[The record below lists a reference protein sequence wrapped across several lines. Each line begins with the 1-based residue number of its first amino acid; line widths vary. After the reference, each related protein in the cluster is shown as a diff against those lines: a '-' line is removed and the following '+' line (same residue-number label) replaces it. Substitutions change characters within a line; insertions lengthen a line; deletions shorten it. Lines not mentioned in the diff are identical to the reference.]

1 MSLPD
6 TNDILSVSNLTIQ
19 YPSASKKAVDKISFQ
34 VKGGEVIGI
43 LGGNG
48 AGKSTTLKAIAGLI
62 PTVEDSKIIVYGR
75 EITKLETKED
85 ARLLIGYCPD
95 TGGLIRQATVEDHI
109 QLVLGNKRYL
119 EKELAY
125 QIIEQMGLIDNL
137 SQEAGS
143 FSHGMSRRLAVSLAV
158 LNSDK
163 VLILDEPF
171 DGVDPIGVEAIQ
183 NIIKLA
189 KENGLGVIV
198 STHLLSLL
206 AEVSDRVIVMNKGRI
221 IFKESGEYFRKSDA
235 NIKYAEI
242 LKSDI
247 RETLREM

>member
-1 MSLPD
+1 MSLPEK
-6 TNDILSVSNLTIQ
+6 NSLLNVSNLTIQ
-19 YPSASKKAVDKISFQ
+19 YPSATKKAVNNVSFN
-34 VKGGEVIGI
+34 VNAGEVLGI

-62 PTVEDSKIIVYGR
+62 PTLGNSKISVDGLG
-75 EITKLETKED
+75 ITNLSTKEA

-95 TGGLIRQATVEDHI
+95 TGGLIRQATVEDHL
-109 QLVLGNKRYL
+109 QLVLSNKNHL
-119 EKELAY
+119 EKTLAY
-125 QIIEQMGLIDNL
+125 SIIEQMGLSDNL
-137 SQEAGS
+137 TQESGS

-183 NIIKLA
+183 SIIRLA
-189 KENGLGVIV
+189 QANGLAIIV

-221 IFKESGEYFRKSDA
+221 IFEESGEYFRKSDA
-235 NIKYAEI
+235 NVKYAEI
-242 LKSDI
+242 LKSDL
-247 RETLREM
+247 EESL

>member
-1 MSLPD
+1 MSLPEK
-6 TNDILSVSNLTIQ
+6 NNLLSISNLTIQ
-19 YPSASKKAVDKISFQ
+19 YPSADKRAVNNISFN
-34 VKGGEVIGI
+34 VNAGEVLGI

-62 PTVEDSKIIVYGR
+62 PTLENSKVSVNGLD
-75 EITKLETKED
+75 ITTLSTKEA

-95 TGGLIRQATVEDHI
+95 TGGLIRQATVEDHL
-109 QLVLGNKRYL
+109 QLVLSNKKHL
-119 EKELAY
+119 EKTLAY
-125 QIIEQMGLIDNL
+125 EIIEQMGLTDNL
-137 SQEAGS
+137 AQESGS

-189 KENGLGVIV
+189 QENGLAVIV

-221 IFKESGEYFRKSDA
+221 IFEESGEYFRKSDA
-235 NIKYAEI
+235 DIKYAEI
-242 LKSDI
+242 LKSDL
-247 RETLREM
+247 EVKL